1 MNKDIKPIYK
11 DAINES
17 ISNTSDIELKK
28 KLHSNFG
35 NKWSEEERIEL
46 VNLIRESGKELD
58 IEEIAKK
65 LGRSQGGIKAEI
77 KKMIVEK
84 YLQGDDTNKI
94 SKELNLEF
102 RYVKNILKYYFEK
115 ESENDAKALESEN
128 KLIKLKIDNIKLRK
142 ELKDIMKNL

>member
-35 NKWSEEERIEL
+35 NKWSEEEKNEL
-46 VNLIRESGKELD
+46 LAMIRESGNELD
-58 IEEIAKK
+58 IEGIAKK

-115 ESENDAKALESEN
+115 ESEIDAKALESEN